1 MIGFLIRRI
10 LFLIPVLLGG
20 SAVVFMLM
28 QLAPGD
34 PVDVLLG
41 VYASPEARAALR
53 EQLGLNQ
60 PAWVQY
66 VRWLA
71 AVLQGDWGISIQQR
85 VPVLPLVIEKF
96 WITLLLTGAASL
108 FAVVMGVAVG
118 LVSAVRQNTWI
129 DRTLMLLSTFAL
141 SMPAYWL
148 GLLFIFVFS
157 VQLGWLPTGGMYSFI
172 DGLTVGSVLKHMI
185 MPGIVAG
192 LTPAAIIARV
202 TRAAMLE
209 VMRLDFMTALRAKG
223 LSEGAIVLRHA
234 LRNALPT
241 IVSMTGLQVGYLI
254 LGAALFVE
262 IIFSWPGLGLEI
274 YKSVVGRDMPM
285 MLGLVLFSTFVFVAL
300 NLLVDVAYRI
310 LNPRVRSG

>member
-1 MIGFLIRRI
+1 MAGFLIRRI

-20 SAVVFMLM
+20 SAIVFTLI

-34 PVDVLLG
+34 PIDVLMG
-41 VYASPEARAALR
+41 VYSSPEAREALR
-53 EQLGLNQ
+53 EKYGLND
-60 PAWVQY
+60 PAYVQY
-66 VRWLA
+66 FRWLWQI
-71 AVLQGDWGISIQQR
+71 LQGDWGTSIQQR
-85 VPVLPLVIEKF
+85 IPVLPLVMEKF
-96 WITLLLTGAASL
+96 WITFLLTGAAAG
-108 FAVVMGVAVG
+108 FAVVVGVTSG
-118 LVSAVRQNTWI
+118 IVSAIKQNTWI
-129 DRTLMLLSTFAL
+129 DRAVMVVSVFAL

-148 GLLFIFVFS
+148 GLVFIFIFS
-157 VQLGWLPTGGMYSFI
+157 VQLGWLPTGGMHSFI
-172 DGLTVGSVLKHMI
+172 GEKTTLDLIEHMI

-202 TRAAMLE
+202 ARAAMLE

-223 LSEGAIVLRHA
+223 LSESAVILRHA

-241 IVSMTGLQVGYLI
+241 IVGMTGLQIGYLI

-285 MLGLVLFSTFVFVAL
+285 MLGLVLFSTFVFVML
-300 NLLVDVAYRI
+300 NLIVDIIARMI
-310 LNPRVRSG
+310 NPRVGDV

>member
-1 MIGFLIRRI
+1 MIGFLVRRI

-20 SAVVFMLM
+20 SAIVFSLIQM
-28 QLAPGD
+28 APGD
-34 PVDVLLG
+34 PIDVLLG

-53 EQLGLNQ
+53 EQYGLND
-60 PAWVQY
+60 PAYVQY
-66 VRWLA
+66 FRWLW
-71 AVLQGDWGISIQQR
+71 AVLQGDWGTSIQQR

-96 WITLLLTGAASL
+96 WITMLLTGAAPT
-108 FAVVMGVAVG
+108 FAVVVGVAAG
-118 LVSAVRQNTWI
+118 ILSAVKQNTWI
-129 DRTLMLLSTFAL
+129 DRAIMIVSVFAV

-172 DGLTVGSVLKHMI
+172 DGKTLGSILEHMI

-202 TRAAMLE
+202 ARSAMLE
-209 VMRLDFMTALRAKG
+209 VMRLDYMTALRAKG
-223 LSEGAIVLRHA
+223 LTESSVILGLA
-234 LRNALPT
+234 LRNAMPT

-285 MLGLVLFSTFVFVAL
+285 MLGLVLFSTFVFVLL
-300 NLLVDVAYRI
+300 NLIVDVIYRLI
-310 LNPRVRSG
+310 NPRVRDA